1 MLERFSAAKSWVD
14 SSGWGEGQLKMT
26 GTSAAVTEA
35 RELEGKR
42 RQGWKKGVY

>member
-1 MLERFSAAKSWVD
+1 MTVT
-14 SSGWGEGQLKMT
+14 SG
-26 GTSAAVTEA
+26 AVTEA